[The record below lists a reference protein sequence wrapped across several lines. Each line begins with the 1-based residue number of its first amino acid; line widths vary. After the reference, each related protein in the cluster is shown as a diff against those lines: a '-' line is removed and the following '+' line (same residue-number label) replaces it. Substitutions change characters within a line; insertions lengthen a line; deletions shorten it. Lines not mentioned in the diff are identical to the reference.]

1 MSCKG
6 NAIFLVA
13 YEETQE
19 FECHVSYFQKKICC
33 LKNVLFMKFYLLQGM
48 AVVISFKVVDLK
60 KT

>member
-19 FECHVSYFQKKICC
+19 FECHVSYFQKKNMLLEECIVYEI
-33 LKNVLFMKFYLLQGM
+33 LSFARDGGSDLF
-48 AVVISFKVVDLK
+48 
-60 KT
+60 